1 MPELSA
7 VAATLGVPFTLGDG
21 RSVRAVLRPP
31 PPAASTYDVGANPRR
46 TLIVSKD
53 AKLPRVG
60 LVTDRAGNH
69 FLHALWSGE
78 GLLGE
83 MAVESHVL
91 FAVTGNETWT
101 RQVFTT
107 EPISGQRVAG
117 TPADLGAIPVVREK
131 SRIENDNLRVEEE
144 VYRVLCLVDLQV
156 GDYLA
161 NRRVTYVESVLGL
174 TTAEVF

>member
-7 VAATLGVPFTLGDG
+7 VATTLGVPFTLGDG

-46 TLIVSKD
+46 TLVVAKET
-53 AKLPRVG
+53 KLPRVG
-60 LVTDRAGNH
+60 LIADRAGNR

-83 MAVESHVL
+83 MAVETHVL
-91 FAVTGNETWT
+91 FAITDDEPWT
-101 RQVFTT
+101 RQVFST

-117 TPADLGAIPVVREK
+117 TPASLGTIPVVREK

-156 GDYLA
+156 GDHLA
-161 NRRVTYVESVLGL
+161 NRRVTYVEKVLGL
-174 TTAEVF
+174 TAAEVF